1 LETLARIEVGD
12 PRGEYAEL
20 SEFVDV
26 IRWYQHFIYVKLSR
40 AIGSRASEELETDEE
55 LRAFP
60 KDSEG
65 SAKIAL
71 IAMDRSIAAW
81 SGLRTALGPDD
92 ADGILDLLAQL
103 AAIRRETEKLFPGAR
118 AFKRPGFD
126 A

>member
-1 LETLARIEVGD
+1 
-12 PRGEYAEL
+12 
-20 SEFVDV
+20 
-26 IRWYQHFIYVKLSR
+26 
-40 AIGSRASEELETDEE
+40 LETDEE
-55 LRAFP
+55 VKAFP

-81 SGLRTALGPDD
+81 SGLRTALGADEADD
-92 ADGILDLLAQL
+92 VLDRLAQL
-103 AAIRRETEKLFPGAR
+103 AAIRRETEKLFPKAR